1 MVRPKDRHCADA
13 LDAALAEFDAQ
24 VRRLPGI
31 QSVARR
37 QSFLEQLI
45 ESIHRVR
52 YVAVI
57 RGRPLSPLRGD
68 PRSDLFDPLK
78 AAILRG
84 REGNIEEAFWL
95 VFIFVHFGRSAR
107 TGWRLARDIYG
118 SLGANRAWD
127 WLRIRA
133 DTASFRRWLAAQQS
147 ALQGG
152 DGITR
157 RFGNHRKYQSLDARS
172 TNGTGAAVETYV
184 RWVNPPRTH
193 QELMEEARRESGND
207 PRQTFRHLYNSM
219 DAVASFGRTA
229 KFDYLTMIAKLG
241 LARIEPDS
249 TYMQGA
255 TGPLTGARLLFGNS
269 SGTAPLLERWL
280 VDLEAHLPLDFGM
293 QVLEDSLCN
302 WQKSPEMFIPFR
314 G

>member
-118 SLGANRAWD
+118 
-127 WLRIRA
+127 
-133 DTASFRRWLAAQQS
+133 
-147 ALQGG
+147 
-152 DGITR
+152 
-157 RFGNHRKYQSLDARS
+157 
-172 TNGTGAAVETYV
+172 
-184 RWVNPPRTH
+184 
-193 QELMEEARRESGND
+193 
-207 PRQTFRHLYNSM
+207 
-219 DAVASFGRTA
+219 
-229 KFDYLTMIAKLG
+229 
-241 LARIEPDS
+241 
-249 TYMQGA
+249 
-255 TGPLTGARLLFGNS
+255 
-269 SGTAPLLERWL
+269 
-280 VDLEAHLPLDFGM
+280 
-293 QVLEDSLCN
+293 
-302 WQKSPEMFIPFR
+302 
-314 G
+314 